1 MGFQIADDIIC
12 VVSEV
17 LKKNKDEIDGAAS
30 FKSLGA
36 DSLDMFEM
44 ILKWEDVFVVEISD
58 DEFEDIKSISDVT
71 KLIENKCLQKK
82 EP

>member
-1 MGFQIADDIIC
+1 MSFQIADDIIC
-12 VVSEV
+12 VVAQV
-17 LKKNKDEIDGAAS
+17 LKKNKDEIDRAAS

-44 ILKWEDVFVVEISD
+44 ILKWEDIFVVEISD
-58 DEFEDIKSISDVT
+58 DELEDIKSISDVT
-71 KLIENKCLQKK
+71 RLIENKCLQKK